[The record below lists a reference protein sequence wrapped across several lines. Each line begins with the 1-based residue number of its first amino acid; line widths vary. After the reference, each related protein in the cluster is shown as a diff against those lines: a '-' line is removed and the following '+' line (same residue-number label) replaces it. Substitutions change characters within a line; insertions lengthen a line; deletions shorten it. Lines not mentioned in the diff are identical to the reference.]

1 MDVLAYNHIA
11 IGWSFAR
18 DHELSTGRGKTL
30 QRSAVRAAVN
40 FEVLLVSSLL
50 SWFCVSHLHFVPQ
63 WVVWEERV
71 MRSLG

>member
-1 MDVLAYNHIA
+1 MDVLAYSHTA
-11 IGWSFAR
+11 IGWSLAR

-30 QRSAVRAAVN
+30 QRSAVTASVN
-40 FEVLLVSSLL
+40 FEVLLVSSLR
-50 SWFCVSHLHFVPQ
+50 SWFCVLHLRFVSQ